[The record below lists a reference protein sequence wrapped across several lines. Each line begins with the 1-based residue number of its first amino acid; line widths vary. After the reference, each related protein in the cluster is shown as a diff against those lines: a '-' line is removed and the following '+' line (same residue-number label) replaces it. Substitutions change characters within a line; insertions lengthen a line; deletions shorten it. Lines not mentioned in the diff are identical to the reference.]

1 VLPFV
6 LASPTLELL
15 VPSAADVPAIV
26 EACRDETLRRFTTV
40 PVPYDRSDAEFFLSR
55 IVDDGWATGREFT
68 WGLRRPGSGLL
79 EGVISVRLRSSDVGF
94 WTAPASRGQGLMTD
108 ALGLVADWA
117 FEGGGLRELF
127 WEGYVGNDASAAVA
141 RHVGFTY
148 QGVGPGLHPGR
159 DGGHPL
165 CWKARL
171 RPGDERST
179 RPGWP
184 ALVGPAA
191 EADRP
196 AEYRGTGG
204 VDSVTGA
211 VEGARRPSP
220 SPHALARDRSL
231 PEAP

>member
-1 VLPFV
+1 MLPFV
-6 LASPTLELL
+6 LASPTLELV

-26 EACRDETLRRFTTV
+26 DACRDETLQRFTTV
-40 PVPYDRSDAEFFLSR
+40 PVPYGRSDAEFFLRR

-94 WTAPASRGQGLMTD
+94 WTAPASRGLGLMTE

-117 FEGGGLRELF
+117 FGAGGLRELF

-141 RHVGFTY
+141 RRTGFTY
-148 QGVGPGLHPGR
+148 QGVGPGLHPDR

-171 RPGDERST
+171 RPDDARVA

-184 ALVGPAA
+184 DLGRPGTRPRRTTEYPV
-191 EADRP
+191 AD
-196 AEYRGTGG
+196 G
-204 VDSVTGA
+204 VDSLTDA
-211 VEGARRPSP
+211 VDGVVRPSP
-220 SPHALARDRSL
+220 TVHAPARDRSL

>member
-1 VLPFV
+1 MLPFV

-94 WTAPASRGQGLMTD
+94 WTAPASRGQGLMTE